1 MTGILPIKKDGSQ
14 SAISDFKEYSMLD
27 PMDLAEYFGFT
38 EEEVRGL
45 CAKYEMSFESAKRWY
60 DGYTVGSAHAI
71 YNPFSV
77 MSAVKTRRFKS
88 YWKRTSAAE
97 TLMTYIDMNQ
107 DGLQEDIAALIAGG
121 SAAVDTD
128 SFQND
133 IKTFSCK
140 DDVLTLLIHL
150 GYLTYEEEYD
160 SCDADPRGG
169 RCDRICP
176 YTERRSP
183 YGI

>member
-1 MTGILPIKKDGSQ
+1 M
-14 SAISDFKEYSMLD
+14 
-27 PMDLAEYFGFT
+27 
-38 EEEVRGL
+38 RGL

-60 DGYTVGSAHAI
+60 DGYTVGSAHAV

-77 MSAVKTRRFKS
+77 MSAVKAHRFKS
-88 YWKRTSAAE
+88 YWKKTSAAE

-107 DGLQEDIAALIAGG
+107 DGLQEDIAVLIAGG
-121 SAAVDTD
+121 SVAVDTD

-133 IKTFSCK
+133 VKTFSCK

-160 SCDADPRGG
+160 SCDADPREGDTTG
-169 RCDRICP
+169 FVRIPNEEVRMEFEKILRRTKIDRKKQKE
-176 YTERRSP
+176 TASP
-183 YGI
+183 GLSGCCFFK